1 MLDPARRRVLDRRPG
16 GRPRF
21 GHGDPVGTGLVG
33 TGLVGTGLVGTGP
46 AHREP
51 MGRERVARE
60 RMVRERRRGAGTFL
74 RLVRLLVLVSL
85 LGAIAGQ
92 AGAEPGWL
100 PAGSHANTA
109 IVRPHAF
116 PPLTSQRS
124 I

>member
-21 GHGDPVGTGLVG
+21 GHGGPVGTGLVG
-33 TGLVGTGLVGTGP
+33 TGLIGTGLVGTGP

>member
-21 GHGDPVGTGLVG
+21 GHGGP
-33 TGLVGTGLVGTGP
+33 VGTGLVGTGP

-51 MGRERVARE
+51 MGRERRGRE
-60 RMVRERRRGAGTFL
+60 RMVRERGGRERGGRERRRGAGAFL

-85 LGAIAGQ
+85 LGAVAGQ

>member
-1 MLDPARRRVLDRRPG
+1 M
-16 GRPRF
+16 
-21 GHGDPVGTGLVG
+21 
-33 TGLVGTGLVGTGP
+33 
-46 AHREP
+46 
-51 MGRERVARE
+51 ARE

>member
-16 GRPRF
+16 GRLRF
-21 GHGDPVGTGLVG
+21 GHGGPI
-33 TGLVGTGLVGTGP
+33 GTGLVGTGP
-46 AHREP
+46 AHRER
-51 MGRERVARE
+51 MGRERMGRE
-60 RMVRERRRGAGTFL
+60 RGGRERGGRERRRGTGAFL
-74 RLVRLLVLVSL
+74 RLVRLLVLLSL

>member
-16 GRPRF
+16 GRLRF
-21 GHGDPVGTGLVG
+21 GHGGPI
-33 TGLVGTGLVGTGP
+33 GTGLVGTGP
-46 AHREP
+46 AHRER
-51 MGRERVARE
+51 MGRER
-60 RMVRERRRGAGTFL
+60 MGRERRRGTGAFL

>member
-21 GHGDPVGTGLVG
+21 GHGGPVGTGLVG
-33 TGLVGTGLVGTGP
+33 AGPVGTGP

-51 MGRERVARE
+51 MGRERMVRE
-60 RMVRERRRGAGTFL
+60 RGGRERGGRERRRGAGALL